1 MNELSDKLDRSIN
14 HIDELLSK
22 IVDIKLICII
32 NNRVLLDNNYNLPS
46 IKLSKDKL
54 KENIL
59 LEDIYNYLNVNVFIN
74 PIPFELYNNY
84 DLRYYKIEINN
95 EDLVNLNNSFSFYDI
110 SKVTNQDDLDVL
122 SKLIN
127 ETK

>member
-1 MNELSDKLDRSIN
+1 MNELSDKLDKSIN

-22 IVDIKLICII
+22 IIDIRFICII
-32 NNRVLLDNNYNLPS
+32 NNRILLDNSFNLPS

-54 KENIL
+54 KEYIIL
-59 LEDIYNYLNVNVFIN
+59 ENIYNYLNVNVSISSISFD
-74 PIPFELYNNY
+74 LYNNY

-110 SKVTNQDDLDVL
+110 SKVTNKDDLEVL
-122 SKLIN
+122 KKIDL
-127 ETK
+127 